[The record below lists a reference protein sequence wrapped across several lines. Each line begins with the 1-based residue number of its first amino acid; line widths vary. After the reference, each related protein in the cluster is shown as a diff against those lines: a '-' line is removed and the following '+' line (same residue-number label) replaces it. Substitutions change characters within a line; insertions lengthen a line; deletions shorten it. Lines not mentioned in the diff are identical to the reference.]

1 MKIGVLASAMV
12 GNTVTTKLVEIGHQK
27 NNRTL
32 ETIRDF
38 NYRSDRK

>member
-27 NNRTL
+27 
-32 ETIRDF
+32 
-38 NYRSDRK
+38 K